1 MRTGT
6 DLLLLSLLGLGWG
19 LHVVLSKA
27 LGADGA
33 SEALAYLV
41 VYMLGSATGLIAMGL
56 VFSTPFRPTAGQ
68 GGFFLVSAFL
78 GYLGPI
84 SAELVIAPRI
94 DAGVFAL
101 IASLTPVFTVAVAV
115 SLGLDRLTGKLALA
129 LAAGMAAAALMAAP
143 DLATLRQGATA
154 WTLLALVVPVLY
166 GFDNVYVQARW
177 PRGLDVFQVSAAEAV
192 VALALVLPLAGIW
205 GIGTPDVWRAAEQ
218 GGAVLA
224 GLVLAALA
232 TVWLFFYLVRH
243 CGAVF
248 VSFAGFVSL
257 GTGVACGVLF
267 FGERP
272 GLALLAAGAL
282 TVAALWLLRA
292 DARARQGLGGAAE
305 TG

>member
-1 MRTGT
+1 MRSGG
-6 DLLLLSLLGLGWG
+6 DLLLLALLGLGWG

-27 LGADGA
+27 LGAQDA
-33 SEALAYLV
+33 TEALGFLA
-41 VYMLGSATGLIAMGL
+41 VYMLGSATGLIVMAL
-56 VFSTPFRPTAGQ
+56 IFSRPFRPDWRQ

-101 IASLTPVFTVAVAV
+101 IASLTPIFTVAVAV
-115 SLGLDRLTGKLALA
+115 TVGLDRLSGRLALA
-129 LAAGMAAAALMAAP
+129 LAAGMSAAVLMVAP
-143 DLATLRQGATA
+143 DLSAIRQGATA
-154 WTLLALVVPVLY
+154 WTLLALVVPIFY

-177 PRGLDVFQVSAAEAV
+177 PRGLDVFQVSAAEGL
-192 VALALVLPLAGIW
+192 VALALVLTLGW
-205 GIGTPDVWRAAEQ
+205 GWGLRAADVHQAAGQ
-218 GGAVLA
+218 GGLVLG

-272 GLALLAAGAL
+272 GPALVAAAVL
-282 TVAALWLLRA
+282 TVSALWLLRA
-292 DARARQGLGGAAE
+292 DARAREAGA
-305 TG
+305 